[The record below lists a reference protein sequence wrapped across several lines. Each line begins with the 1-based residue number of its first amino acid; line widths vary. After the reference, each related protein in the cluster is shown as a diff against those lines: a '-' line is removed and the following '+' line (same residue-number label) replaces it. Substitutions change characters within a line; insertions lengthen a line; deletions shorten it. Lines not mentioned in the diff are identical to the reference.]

1 MSKAKF
7 RWYDAFLIALAIALG
22 PQPASAQDYPG
33 KPITMVVG
41 FAAGGFAD
49 TLARLIGSKLNERLG
64 QNVIIENRGGAGGNI
79 AAAVAAKAPADG
91 YTVLV
96 TTTGISFY
104 EVLNKNKTFALDELK
119 VVAIPAWAPETPS
132 VGPSYPAKTLAE
144 LIQAGRQKS
153 ISFGTPGAG
162 TASHIAA
169 AYFFKELAKIE
180 VVHVPFQGGAPAV
193 NAAVGGHVDALT
205 GAAPGYA
212 GQLQSGAIRGLAIA
226 SEKRL
231 PQFPDIPTYGEGGF
245 PTFKAATWVGFFVP
259 GKTGDAVVARLNGAI
274 NDVLMLPDVR
284 DKLAVQFMQTER
296 RDAARTRTYFENE
309 IKTWRTMITTIGLT
323 LN

>member
-1 MSKAKF
+1 MTSA
-7 RWYDAFLIALAIALG
+7 LPLALAIVLGSSSAL
-22 PQPASAQDYPG
+22 AQDYPS

-49 TLARLIGSKLNERLG
+49 TLARTVGSKLSERLG

-79 AAAVAAKAPADG
+79 AAAMVAKAPSDG

-104 EVLNKNKTFALDELK
+104 EVLNKNRTFNPEELK
-119 VVAIPAWAPETPS
+119 VVAIPAWAPETLS
-132 VGPSYPAKTLAE
+132 VAPNYPAKTLAD
-144 LIQAGRQKS
+144 LIQAGRSKS
-153 ISFGTPGAG
+153 ISFGTPGTG

-169 AYFFKELAKIE
+169 AYFFKELAKIN

-205 GAAPGYA
+205 GAVPGYA

-226 SEKRL
+226 SDKRL
-231 PQFPDIPTYGEGGF
+231 AQFPSIATYAEGGF

-259 GKTGDAVVARLNGAI
+259 GNTSDPNVAKLNEAI
-274 NDVLMLPDVR
+274 NDVLALPDVSA
-284 DKLAVQFMQTER
+284 KLATQFMQIDR
-296 RDAARTRTYFENE
+296 RDVAETRAYFDNE